1 MISLSELE
9 QIKSNARSIV
19 SEEEETLTEDKEQF
33 SSKVKAVGELIMPIM
48 QYITLHFEYRTW
60 HTHHIETLCIVIY
73 F

>member
-9 QIKSNARSIV
+9 QIESNARSIV

-48 QYITLHFEYRTW
+48 HFILSTEPGIPT
-60 HTHHIETLCIVIY
+60 
-73 F
+73 